1 MSEGYQKINAESVD
15 RWCAEGWEWGEP
27 ITHETFKKAER
38 GEWGVYLTPTKYV
51 PHEWFGELK
60 DKSRFLFSPLWEQS
74 VLSWITLIHS
84 VKASEWWQR
93 ERDTR

>member
-60 DKSRFLFSPLWEQS
+60 DKNILGL
-74 VLSWITLIHS
+74 
-84 VKASEWWQR
+84 ASGGGIYFDKYLR
-93 ERDTR
+93 GYKRRRKFTRV